1 MIALL
6 EQITMETK
14 SMTKIQTKL
23 IKDWHELN
31 SVFNNLITV

>member
-1 MIALL
+1 MIELL

-23 IKDWHELN
+23 LKDWLEIK

>member
-1 MIALL
+1 MIELL
-6 EQITMETK
+6 EQITMKTK

-23 IKDWHELN
+23 ILDWHKLQ

>member
-1 MIALL
+1 MIELL

-23 IKDWHELN
+23 LKDWLELK